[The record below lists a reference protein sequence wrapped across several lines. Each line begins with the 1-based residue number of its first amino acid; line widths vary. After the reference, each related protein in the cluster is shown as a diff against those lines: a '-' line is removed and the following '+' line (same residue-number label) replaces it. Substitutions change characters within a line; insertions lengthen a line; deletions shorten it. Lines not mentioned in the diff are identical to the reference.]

1 MELLNN
7 KENLLY
13 QSNLRLIKALKYSL
27 EKLEDNIE
35 LEKIRISNC
44 TFCIRE
50 NNDNEWAETKV
61 SAMVERYTRRK
72 TLSKLK
78 RELKRLKKLTA
89 TDI

>member
-1 MELLNN
+1 MKLLNN
-7 KENLLY
+7 RENLLY

-27 EKLEDNIE
+27 EKLEDNIQI
-35 LEKIRISNC
+35 EKKLISNC
-44 TFCIRE
+44 TDTIKE
-50 NNDNEWAETKV
+50 YKDTEWAETLV
-61 SAMVERYTRRK
+61 SASVERDMRRK

>member
-7 KENLLY
+7 IENLLY

-35 LEKIRISNC
+35 FEKKQISVC
-44 TFCIRE
+44 TYTIKE
-50 NNDNEWAETKV
+50 STDNEWAETKV
-61 SAMVERYTRRK
+61 YASVERDIRRK